1 MSDEHDEHD
10 EHGHGEH
17 GHEDG
22 AAFRQAVIVTILV
35 GAVLLLHRFGDAGG
49 SDQFDPTAM
58 LALGFVVLASFTIG
72 HLGELAKLPHITG
85 YLLAGMFFGPSIGGL
100 VEHYVHVSLWVPFNE
115 GVLNDAIITQLSP
128 LETLAVALIAITA
141 GGELKIETLKSGLR
155 AILSI
160 LVVQL
165 ILVLGAIVGLFYVMS
180 GAFPALT
187 LPGLGEIGREA
198 VIPIG
203 LMLGAIGFATS
214 PAATIAVINETGSK
228 GPMSRTVL
236 STVVLKDVFVIVL
249 FGIFSALALQA
260 LGGSSDGNLASDL
273 FIHIFGSILA
283 GVVLGLGLVVYL
295 RFVNAELMLF
305 IAGTVYL
312 GSFLSTELH
321 LDSVLVF
328 LVAGFTVS
336 NFSRH
341 GDTLI
346 HTVERLSMPVYVVF
360 FTLAGAKLHLHEVI
374 GAFAFALALV
384 LTRMTAI
391 YLGVRVGSWIGRAD
405 PATKK
410 HGWMG
415 FVSQAGVAIT
425 LAQFVRRDFGAP
437 GEALSNLLIAGV
449 ALNEIIGPIA
459 LKVGLGWAGETRE
472 KKAEAASTEELPE
485 EVAEVAIEPWPE
497 PVEDVEWGPRL
508 KGALGRQIQELEH
521 DLKAVVRD
529 VGMGPMDA
537 FREDV
542 EKFFREVRRD
552 FLRMHRR
559 LLVAA
564 RTLPENPE
572 DRAKARLE
580 IARRL
585 RSEQNELAERWRA
598 VVLARVA
605 QLGKEAP
612 WTPEEIVA
620 SLDDAVD
627 ALVQTVEVPWSPR
640 SFEPRDDDGRW
651 QSMQRSWLRMRRGTR
666 KIFGRDLPPRTLPL
680 RDLARFHLNFETP
693 PRLEGVAA
701 LFVAAE
707 QQVAGRTRLI
717 FDTIVRTYDDLA
729 RATVGDEEID
739 LVDALTMVRA
749 DIEVE
754 LDLASREVEHIARD
768 GALRTAR
775 ILSRG
780 LRDVKDESAIYGTFD
795 LPERA
800 RRSSRGLRERVQ
812 ALELLTETLTRL
824 RRSSGGELALLAME
838 LELVGLEAQVKE
850 ARAEHVTRLEG
861 EVQRRAVQQCE
872 RVAEQVRNASTQMLE
887 ALEKVQD
894 RDELAAVLHDTAGAT
909 EKVAGEAGRIVRELR
924 DELLDDQKFA
934 HLLEALEEAALH
946 LTPHYEVSAG
956 RLQRGEFKLPPVVER
971 VDVPF
976 REMVVARIETR
987 IAPDLFK
994 SARAMADKLQPLAAS
1009 LTETEHLIAF
1019 NDDLV
1024 RAELD
1029 SLMDSSIPSETR
1041 ELLRELLST
1050 QLERSKGLL
1059 ADYLEQASS
1068 WPRELGQSIVDAM
1081 EGGVR
1086 ELRVELVEG
1095 QITRA
1100 KVEEMRRQAQRRRLA
1115 QRAGQLPSLLKDAR
1129 RELGEAITSLVGPA
1143 RLELWR
1149 RFLGLPVPK
1158 SALRLEPSTFAPAQ
1172 SEAANLPLVY
1182 RRLFA
1187 GDAMDAGDVLTGREP
1202 TIERV
1207 RRALEESAPGTRR
1220 GVALIGLEGVGKSS
1234 VASAAVRSG
1243 RWRRVRRVEF
1253 TEPPTVE
1260 DVVEQ
1265 LGAITDAQLVV
1276 VEGLH
1281 WLLSARPD
1289 GLSPLRRFVDEV
1301 VADGGKRAW
1310 LVVAESLFWEYAA
1323 SVAPLEEA
1331 FPTQVHLEPLGLE
1344 ELRAAVMARHRL
1356 SGYGHSFERIES
1368 ESRIEGLV
1376 ARGASRIRRPFDQY
1390 FHDLHLASGG
1400 VLRDALRL
1408 WLASIRGV
1416 QEDEIVHVGRV
1427 PESGF
1432 ASLSRLPE
1440 EELLSVFQIARQG
1453 WMDAPT
1459 FASVFRIAE
1468 GEASARLAKL
1478 AHLGL
1483 LEEREGRHRI
1493 AHHLRG
1499 TAVRVLRH
1507 RGWV

>member
-1 MSDEHDEHD
+1 M
-10 EHGHGEH
+10 
-17 GHEDG
+17 
-22 AAFRQAVIVTILV
+22 
-35 GAVLLLHRFGDAGG
+35 
-49 SDQFDPTAM
+49 
-58 LALGFVVLASFTIG
+58 
-72 HLGELAKLPHITG
+72 
-85 YLLAGMFFGPSIGGL
+85 
-100 VEHYVHVSLWVPFNE
+100 
-115 GVLNDAIITQLSP
+115 
-128 LETLAVALIAITA
+128 TA
-141 GGELKIETLKSGLR
+141 GGELKLETLRSGLR
-155 AILSI
+155 SIFSI
-160 LVVQL
+160 LIVQL
-165 ILVLGAIVGLFYVMS
+165 IFVLGATVGLFYLIS
-180 GAFPALT
+180 GAVPMLA
-187 LPGLGEIGREA
+187 LPGLGEISSSA
-198 VIPIG
+198 IVPVG
-203 LMLGAIGFATS
+203 LTLGAIGFATS
-214 PAATIAVINETGSK
+214 PAATIAVINETGAK

-236 STVVLKDVFVIVL
+236 STVVLKDVFVVIM
-249 FGIFSALALQA
+249 FGIFSALAIQA
-260 LGGSSDGNLASDL
+260 MGGATEGNLAMEL
-273 FIHIFGSILA
+273 LVHIGGSMLA
-283 GVVLGLGLVVYL
+283 GVVLGVALALYL

-312 GSFLSTELH
+312 GSYLSSQLH
-321 LDSVLVF
+321 LDPVLVF
-328 LVAGFTVS
+328 LVAGFVVS

-341 GDTLI
+341 GETLI

-374 GAFAFALALV
+374 HAFWFALALV
-384 LTRMTAI
+384 LARIVAI
-391 YLGVRVGSWIGRAD
+391 YLGVRLGGWIGRAD
-405 PATKK
+405 DATKK

-425 LAQFVRRDFGAP
+425 LASFVKRDFGAQ

-449 ALNEIIGPIA
+449 ALNEILGPVLLKIG
-459 LKVGLGWAGETRE
+459 LSTAGETRAA
-472 KKAEAASTEELPE
+472 KQQAAELAQAEEGD
-485 EVAEVAIEPWPE
+485 AKIEIEAWPE
-497 PVEDVEWGPRL
+497 PVDDVAWGPHL
-508 KGALGRQIQELEH
+508 PGALGRQIRELEH
-521 DLKAVVRD
+521 DLKASVRD
-529 VGMGPMDA
+529 VAIGPMET

-542 EKFFREVRRD
+542 EQFFKEVRRD

-564 RTLPENPE
+564 RTLPEDSE
-572 DRAKARLE
+572 EQIAARAE

-585 RSEQNELAERWRA
+585 RGEQKELAERWRS

-605 QLGKEAP
+605 QLGKEPP
-612 WTPEEIVA
+612 WTPESIVEA
-620 SLDDAVD
+620 LDAAVD
-627 ALVQTVEVPWSPR
+627 RVAPTVEVPWSER
-640 SFEPRDDDGRW
+640 SFTPRDDDGRW
-651 QSMQRSWLRMRRGTR
+651 QSAQRRWLRTRRGTR
-666 KIFGRDLPPRTLPL
+666 RLFGREMPSRVLAL

-707 QQVAGRTRLI
+707 QQVAGRTRLV
-717 FDTIVRTYDDLA
+717 FDTIVRSYDDLA
-729 RATVGDEEID
+729 DAIADDDELD

-754 LDLASREVEHIARD
+754 LDLATQEVGHIARD
-768 GALRTAR
+768 GSLRTAR

-812 ALELLTETLTRL
+812 ALDLLTDTLTRL

-861 EVQRRAVQQCE
+861 EVQRRAVHQLE
-872 RVAEQVRNASTQMLE
+872 RVADQVRIASDEMLQ
-887 ALEKVQD
+887 ALEKAED
-894 RDELAAVLHDTAGAT
+894 RDELAAGLREISQAT
-909 EKVAGEAGRIVRELR
+909 EKVAGEAARIVREMR

-934 HLLEALEEAALH
+934 QLLETLEEAALG
-946 LTPHYEVSAG
+946 LTPHYDVSAG

-987 IAPDLFK
+987 IAPNLFK
-994 SARAMADKLQPLAAS
+994 SARDTADKLQPLAAS

-1024 RAELD
+1024 RTELD
-1029 SLMDSSIPSETR
+1029 SLMDSRIPSETR
-1041 ELLRELLST
+1041 DLLRELLST
-1050 QLERSKGLL
+1050 QLERSQGLL
-1059 ADYLEQASS
+1059 SDYLDQASR
-1068 WPRELGQSIVDAM
+1068 WPSELGQSIVDAM
-1081 EGGVR
+1081 EGGVN

-1100 KVEEMRRQAQRRRLA
+1100 KVEEIRREANRRRLA
-1115 QRAGQLPSLLKDAR
+1115 QRAGQLPSLLRQAR
-1129 RELGEAITSLVGPA
+1129 RELGDAITSLVGA
-1143 RLELWR
+1143 SRLELWR
-1149 RFLGLPVPK
+1149 KNLGLPVPK
-1158 SALRLEPSTFAPAQ
+1158 SALVLEPGAF
-1172 SEAANLPLVY
+1172 EAATSAAENLPLVY

-1187 GDAMDAGDVLTGREP
+1187 GDAMDAGDVLTGREAS
-1202 TIERV
+1202 IARV
-1207 RRALEESAPGTRR
+1207 KKALEERDTRR
-1220 GVALIGLEGVGKSS
+1220 GVAVIGVEGVGRGS
-1234 VASAAVRSG
+1234 VASAAVRAG
-1243 RWRRVRRVEF
+1243 RWRRVRNVTF
-1253 TEPPTVE
+1253 AGPATVE

-1265 LGAITDAQLVV
+1265 LGTITDAQLVV
-1276 VEGLH
+1276 VDGLH

-1289 GLSPLRRFVDEV
+1289 GLAPLRRFVDEV
-1301 VADGGKRAW
+1301 VADRGKRAW
-1310 LVVAESLFWEYAA
+1310 LVVAESLFWEYAS
-1323 SVAPLEEA
+1323 SVAPLSEA
-1331 FPTQVHLEPLGLE
+1331 FPTVEQLEPLGLE

-1356 SGYGHSFERIES
+1356 SGYGHSFQRIGT

-1376 ARGASRIRRPFDQY
+1376 ARSASRIRRPFDQY

-1408 WLASIRGV
+1408 WLASIQGV
-1416 QEDEIVHVGRV
+1416 QDDEIVHVGRV

-1440 EELLSVFQIARQG
+1440 QELLWLFQIARQG
-1453 WMDAPT
+1453 WMDAVT
-1459 FASVFRIAE
+1459 FSSVFRIPL

-1483 LEEREGRHRI
+1483 LEEVEGHHRI
-1493 AHHLRG
+1493 TSHLRG
-1499 TAVRVLRH
+1499 TAVRVMQQ